1 MRKSRPKRKS
11 NIHLQQPTTNP
22 RDFQF
27 MITKV
32 AVSQICKSVGFRR
45 SRVSALETLTLV
57 ATKYLETLVK
67 SAASFSNAASRTQS
81 NILDLT
87 NALHDMSLQVGF
99 MGASTLYDHNNN
111 CLLKSSVLESLSD
124 FVSSTNEIPFAK
136 PIERA
141 KERGSEEVNAVP
153 ESLQERGGHIPE
165 WLPRFPDVGGTNE
178 NCDKRVNGEQSLW
191 ENSSSVLRCQI
202 DDFEEKRCG
211 SNNVGKLP
219 KGRSRIKF
227 RVNNG
232 GGTRVGLN
240 GISCNNVFGQS
251 KDEEEAEPVAVCE
264 KSVKSEEKQIIVYK
278 RRKKRC

>member
-1 MRKSRPKRKS
+1 MRKSRSKRKS

-22 RDFQF
+22 RDFHF
-27 MITKV
+27 MITTV

-45 SRVSALETLTLV
+45 SHVSALEALTLV
-57 ATKYLETLVK
+57 ATKYLETLAK
-67 SAASFSNAASRTQS
+67 SAASFSDAASRTQS

-87 NALHDMSLQVGF
+87 NALHDMSLQLGF
-99 MGASTLYDHNNN
+99 LGASTLYDHNNN

-141 KERGSEEVNAVP
+141 KERESEEANAVP
-153 ESLQERGGHIPE
+153 GGFQERGGHIPE
-165 WLPRFPDVGGTNE
+165 WLPRFPDVGGANE
-178 NCDKRVNGEQSLW
+178 ECDKRVNGEQLW
-191 ENSSSVLRCQI
+191 ENSSSVLGCQI
-202 DDFEEKRCG
+202 DGFEEKRSG
-211 SNNVGKLP
+211 SNNGGKLP

-264 KSVKSEEKQIIVYK
+264 KSVKSEEKQILVYE
-278 RRKKRC
+278 RRKCC